1 MAQILV
7 QKWSKKSLKKVQLSK
22 GRMVQSIFFFL
33 RKAHYPNSSSFV
45 LICFFV
51 CFSCCFVCLL
61 VMLHFSAFFAF
72 SFIHQFTAMVLITT
86 RCYGA
91 RGDHIWPW
99 FGKTY
104 TPPFYKASSPPFPPQ
119 KPVLMD
125 TFRWLS
131 SLRKNIYQ
139 PLPPPPEVD
148 RWPQKGKQTKNV
160 IKRVPV
166 SY

>member
-1 MAQILV
+1 MVQILV

-139 PLPPPPEVD
+139 PLPPPKLTVG
-148 RWPQKGKQTKNV
+148 RKKANKQKT
-160 IKRVPV
+160 
-166 SY
+166 

>member
-1 MAQILV
+1 MVQILV

-22 GRMVQSIFFFL
+22 GRMVRSIFFFL

-139 PLPPPPEVD
+139 PRPPPPPPKLTVG
-148 RWPQKGKQTKNV
+148 RKKANKQKT
-160 IKRVPV
+160 
-166 SY
+166 